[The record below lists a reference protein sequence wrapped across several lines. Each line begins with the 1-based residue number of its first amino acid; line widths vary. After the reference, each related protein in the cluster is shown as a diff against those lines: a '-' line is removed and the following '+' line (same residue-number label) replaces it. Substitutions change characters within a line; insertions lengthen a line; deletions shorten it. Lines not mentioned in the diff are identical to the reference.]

1 MTPLNQVTC
10 QHWEKANLVPK
21 TYHFNTE
28 TQRAEK
34 QQYKPVGVY
43 MGPVSFSPQAE
54 IFKRLLH
61 MTVSADRAR
70 YLLIAL
76 GRVSL
81 KHFPAFGKSPA
92 WLKRWGW
99 DLQLLPDG
107 PELRA
112 VVPLLLLTSFM
123 ATSSWRSLNLHLAIW
138 ELLHSSTPTFVQLRD
153 SMDSCSC
160 WVLADEHQ
168 NHRRNAKKP
177 NKESTIWKRRPILFQ
192 LRYKRTI
199 FPSQVR

>member
-1 MTPLNQVTC
+1 
-10 QHWEKANLVPK
+10 
-21 TYHFNTE
+21 
-28 TQRAEK
+28 
-34 QQYKPVGVY
+34 
-43 MGPVSFSPQAE
+43 
-54 IFKRLLH
+54 
-61 MTVSADRAR
+61 MTVSADTAT

-92 WLKRWGW
+92 RLKRWGR
-99 DLQLLPDG
+99 DLQLLLDG
-107 PELRA
+107 PELWA
-112 VVPLLLLTSFM
+112 VVPPLLLTSFM

-138 ELLHSSTPTFVQLRD
+138 ELLHSSTPTFLQLRD

-160 WVLADEHQ
+160 WVLVDEHQ
-168 NHRRNAKKP
+168 NHRWNVKKP

-199 FPSQVR
+199 FPSQVRQLLSPVLPSPPSTAGSSGSLGACQHQLLKPWLAWHPSVLFKVQALHPALQHFS